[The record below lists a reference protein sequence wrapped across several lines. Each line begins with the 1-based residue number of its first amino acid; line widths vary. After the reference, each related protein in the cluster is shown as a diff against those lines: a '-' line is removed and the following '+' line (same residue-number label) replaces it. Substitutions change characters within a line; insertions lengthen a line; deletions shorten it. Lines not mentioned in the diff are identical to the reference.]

1 MLDMIT
7 MFFFRDYYGCDAG
20 CLDPPV
26 KLGVQTVKFPV
37 KLTDPLTAILYITG
51 SLILCSA
58 AYI

>member
-1 MLDMIT
+1 MLDIIPNCV
-7 MFFFRDYYGCDAG
+7 FFRDYYGCDAG

-51 SLILCSA
+51 IVV
-58 AYI
+58 